1 MGLVRQIIGS
11 DWQHTSPT
19 PFTRGKQNLIA
30 HTLLNTHTQILQ
42 VKKTYFPIRGAQLDR
57 GASGATVDE
66 AAESDTTE
74 QLSTKATKWEE
85 KVLPNT
91 LHKEFLLTLY

>member
-1 MGLVRQIIGS
+1 MSS
-11 DWQHTSPT
+11 DWQHTSPS

-30 HTLLNTHTQILQ
+30 HTLLNAHTQILQ
-42 VKKTYFPIRGAQLDR
+42 VKKTYFPILGAKLDR
-57 GASGATVDE
+57 GAWGATVDG

-74 QLSTKATKWEE
+74 QLSRKATKWEE

-91 LHKEFLLTLY
+91 LHEEFLLTLY